1 MAIAVDLAMAA
12 ARPVVV
18 CGAAMRRETAEPLQ
32 KARATARCIPLAAGV
47 NTVAATAQGLVDR
60 LDPAACRTLFIAAA
74 DENGA
79 LDPVAARIQ
88 PSAFVIVMASH
99 ASPLTERADLVL
111 PMAGWLERSGGFTAT
126 DGTLLRAHAALP
138 PSGQSRSDWDIL
150 GRLAERLGLDARA
163 AAADLPRCDA

>member
-1 MAIAVDLAMAA
+1 
-12 ARPVVV
+12 
-18 CGAAMRRETAEPLQ
+18 
-32 KARATARCIPLAAGV
+32 
-47 NTVAATAQGLVDR
+47 
-60 LDPAACRTLFIAAA
+60 
-74 DENGA
+74 
-79 LDPVAARIQ
+79 
-88 PSAFVIVMASH
+88 MASH